1 MSISASE
8 LEAILAERLDLVR
21 KEKSAIR
28 DNIELLESKLK
39 NLRSQL
45 TQAPREKDEELVAM
59 LEKIEHIHNTTPQ
72 TNAAEREFMREK
84 DKLRQKR
91 KALASYNKVQ
101 SEVNEVRA
109 RLIDLRKSQAEKDD
123 AINELHQGLRKV
135 KVSNKTGCAS
145 AEISERKFTVE
156 VSKVARIV
164 GRGGSN
170 MRMIESEHGVSIEI
184 DNNGGVVRVMGVES
198 AIESAVAA
206 IMAIVETSIEEFS
219 LSDEIIVCLMMDKAQ
234 RVNDIQSQF
243 GVRLDISRAKNLCK
257 ITGLTDNVTA
267 TKSLILSLQ
276 SIRTDVLM
284 ESNALSAIIGKG
296 GASITALQ
304 EEFGVAINV
313 NRERST
319 VEVVGMRPDVNA
331 AVVKIKEIVETNK
344 EVEEIIQLEK
354 HVLLGCLMASGAAP
368 LRNISKEFNVRVDA
382 ENTKETT
389 LQTIR
394 IKGTHGKVA
403 QAKAHIVHLV
413 GEFLS
418 NSLVFEVPDDVIPAI
433 LGKGGANIKAF
444 REKYPDANIDIEGT
458 NIHIQ
463 SSSEEVRA
471 GIKAEIDAIIDANY
485 SQFVECSEE
494 TKSQLR
500 STQGAD
506 ARNTITKDLNV
517 RLVVDGSATAVKLRG
532 ARADVLKAVAV
543 LEEFQQTHANV
554 KLSLS
559 EEDYPVL
566 LSNKAGEESIVKQF
580 ETRFEVE
587 IRSNRKDLTLTI
599 NGSPK
604 NVARA
609 KAAFDG
615 ILRGDAKHG
624 AQIIDL
630 HALVMSA
637 MIGKGGS
644 NITKMESEL
653 GVKFDVVKTTNQL
666 RILGTS
672 EEKVLAARQAVQA
685 FIHTCRITDTI
696 AVPSDV
702 SKKDFDAAI
711 KRAADMFQTEI
722 GPSVGRGEKGDK
734 SEKQESADKGNAKV
748 YTIKGIFQP
757 VLDSKE
763 YLTQQF
769 SGRAT
774 YTLPVLSHHFE
785 ALQKQTHGSLK
796 RLQDKHSVVLTLE
809 SHHDTH
815 EVKLQGPTDAVQH
828 AKMELLKLLEK
839 NFPTEFAFIE
849 LSAFCIREVFGDS
862 FVSEAEKLGVLV
874 TVDRVQSFVLLTG
887 TVGLEAAR
895 QLVARLVTQWED
907 CHAAIPIDPSVV
919 AALVGKSGASIIA
932 LRKETKV
939 SIEISPA
946 NTSVDIKGASKEIVQ
961 EARAI
966 IEKRIHQLLSER
978 WEVAAPSD
986 FLPILIGK
994 QGANIIKMRADTGAN
1009 IDIDGNFIKV
1019 SISWG
1024 IFSLFLS

>member
-1 MSISASE
+1 M
-8 LEAILAERLDLVR
+8 
-21 KEKSAIR
+21 IR
-28 DNIELLESKLK
+28 ENIELIESKIK
-39 NLRSQL
+39 NLRSLLVQV
-45 TQAPREKDEELVAM
+45 PREKDEELVAL
-59 LEKIEHIHNTTPQ
+59 LEKIEHTHNTTPQ

-84 DKLRQKR
+84 EKLRQKR

-101 SEVNEVRA
+101 SEVNELRSK
-109 RLIDLRKSQAEKDD
+109 LTDLRKSQAEKDD

-135 KVSNKTGCAS
+135 KVSNKTGCTS

-156 VSKVARIV
+156 PSKVARIV

-170 MRMIESEHGVSIEI
+170 MRMIESDHGVSIEI
-184 DNNGGVVRVMGVES
+184 DNNGGIVRVMGVES

-234 RVNDIQSQF
+234 RVNDIQAQF

-284 ESNALSAIIGKG
+284 ETSALSAIIGKG

-331 AVVKIKEIVETNK
+331 AVIKIKEIVETNK

-354 HVLLGCLMASGAAP
+354 HVLLGCLMASGGQP

-382 ENTKETT
+382 ENSKETI

-413 GEFLS
+413 GDFLS
-418 NSLVFEVPDDVIPAI
+418 NSLVFGVSDDVIPAI

-444 REKYPDANIDIEGT
+444 RERYPDANIDIEGT

-463 SSSEEVRA
+463 SGSEEVRA
-471 GIKAEIDAIIDANY
+471 SIKAEMDAIIDANY

-500 STQGAD
+500 SAQGAD
-506 ARNTITKDLNV
+506 ARNVITKELNV

-532 ARADVLKAVAV
+532 ARADVLRAVAT
-543 LEEFQQTHANV
+543 LEEFKQTHSNV
-554 KLSLS
+554 KMTLS

-580 ETRFEVE
+580 EARFTVE
-587 IRSNRKDLTLTI
+587 IRSNRKDLSLTI
-599 NGSPK
+599 NGSPE
-604 NVARA
+604 NVSLA

-637 MIGKGGS
+637 LIGKGGA

-653 GVKFDVVKTTNQL
+653 GVKFDVVKATNQL
-666 RILGTS
+666 RILGAS
-672 EEKVLAARQAVQA
+672 EEKVLAARQAVHA
-685 FIHTCRITDTI
+685 FIHSCRITDTF
-696 AVPSDV
+696 AVPTDV

-722 GPSVGRGEKGDK
+722 GPAAGREEKGEKND
-734 SEKQESADKGNAKV
+734 SADKEAPKV
-748 YTIKGIFQP
+748 YTIKGVFQS
-757 VLDSKE
+757 VLDCKE
-763 YLTQQF
+763 YLSQQF
-769 SGRAT
+769 SGRAS
-774 YTLPVLSHHFE
+774 YSLSVLSHHFD

-796 RLQDKHSVVLTLE
+796 RLQDKHSVSLSLDA
-809 SHHDTH
+809 HLDTH
-815 EVKLQGPTDAVQH
+815 MVKVHGPTDAVQQ
-828 AKMELLKLLEK
+828 AKMELLKLVEK
-839 NFPTEFAFIE
+839 YFPSEFALIE
-849 LSAFCIREVFGDS
+849 LSVFCLREVFGDS
-862 FVSEAEKLGVLV
+862 FVSEAQQLGVLV
-874 TVDRVQSFVLLTG
+874 TVDRAQSFVLLTG
-887 TVGLEAAR
+887 SAGGLEAAR
-895 QLVARLVTQWED
+895 QLVSRKVTQWED
-907 CHAAIPIDPSVV
+907 CHASIPIDPSVV
-919 AALVGKSGASIIA
+919 AALVGKNGASINA

-939 SIEISPA
+939 SIEINPA
-946 NTSVDIKGASKEIVQ
+946 NTSVEIKGTSKEVVQ

-978 WEVAAPSD
+978 WEISAPSE

-994 QGANIIKMRADTGAN
+994 QGANIIKLRADTGAN

-1019 SISWG
+1019 CNITKQKY
-1024 IFSLFLS
+1024 FLSHLMY